1 MTGTTLPAADPAATQ
16 AWCRAFLAQL
26 VSCGVQHVA
35 VSPGSRSTPMTVA
48 ADRTHGLEL
57 TMHLDER
64 SGGFFALGLARASR
78 RPVAVLC
85 TSGTA
90 AANYL
95 PAVVEAFHS
104 GVPLLVLTTDR
115 PPELRG
121 IGAPQ
126 AIDQVELYGTHTRWT
141 ANVGTAGI
149 ETPGEA
155 ASLAH
160 QAVVRATRPA
170 PGPVHVN
177 IGLREPLEPPTQ
189 DPPPIGLLPMPP
201 EHATVE
207 PGPLLEL
214 LETERGLL
222 VAGPMDPDA
231 RGVETIAELSR
242 RIGWPIL
249 ADPASGLRRGPHT
262 SHAPVVAG
270 GDHLLRSSWADDHR
284 PDVVIQ
290 LGAMPTSKGYRL
302 WLDRVGTD
310 RLVAVDHLGRFPD
323 AAQRVTDRVAAE
335 PGLLASELLDRLG
348 GAERSGPW
356 ATAWTD
362 ADSTAMSTVLAI
374 ADDGPFDEPGVVTA
388 MHRCLTAGANLVVA
402 NSMPIRDLDAFLPT
416 DERPLRII
424 ANRGANGIDGM
435 ASTALGV
442 AAGSSEPTVLFTGDL
457 ALLHDLGGLLATRRL
472 GLDLTVVLVDNDGG
486 GIFSFL
492 PIADSDHVNHHRL
505 FHTPHGL
512 DLGGIAAL
520 AGGRLH
526 EPTDATSLEEVLG
539 SALSSSGLDLVR
551 VTVDAVTNVGLH
563 RAAASAVQCALV
575 DDGG

>member
-1 MTGTTLPAADPAATQ
+1 VSSTTLPAADPAATQ

-26 VSCGVQHVA
+26 VACGVQHVA
-35 VSPGSRSTPMTVA
+35 VSPGSRSTPITVA
-48 ADRTHGLEL
+48 ADRTDGLDL
-57 TMHLDER
+57 SVHLDER
-64 SGGFFALGLARASR
+64 SGGFFALGLARATR

-95 PAVVEAFHS
+95 PAVVEAFQS

-126 AIDQVELYGTHTRWT
+126 TIDQVGLYGTHTRWA
-141 ANVGTAGI
+141 ANVGTAGS
-149 ETPGEA
+149 EAPGEA

-177 IGLREPLEPPTQ
+177 IGLREPLEPPAGN
-189 DPPPIGLLPMPP
+189 PPPVGLLPMPP
-201 EHATVE
+201 DHATVE
-207 PGPLLEL
+207 PGPLPDL
-214 LETERGLL
+214 LGIEQGLL
-222 VAGPMDPDA
+222 VAGPMDLDD
-231 RGVETIAELSR
+231 RGVEAIAELSR
-242 RIGWPIL
+242 RTGWPIL

-284 PDVVIQ
+284 PDVVVQ
-290 LGAMPTSKGYRL
+290 MGAMPTSKGYRL

-310 RLVAVDHLGRFPD
+310 RLVAVDHLGRHPD
-323 AAQRVTDRVAAE
+323 AAHRVTDRVAAE
-335 PGLLASELLDRLG
+335 PGRLAAELLLHVDDTGRN
-348 GAERSGPW
+348 GPW
-356 ATAWTD
+356 STTWTD
-362 ADSTAMSTVLAI
+362 ADTIAMSTVIAI
-374 ADDGPFDEPGVVTA
+374 ADDGPFDEPGVVTT
-388 MHRCLTAGANLVVA
+388 MHRCLPTGANLVVA

-416 DERPLRII
+416 GERPLRIL
-424 ANRGANGIDGM
+424 ANRGANGIDGL

-442 AAGSSEPTVLFTGDL
+442 AAGSPEPTVLFTGDL
-457 ALLHDLGGLLATRRL
+457 TLLHDLGGLLATRRL

-492 PIADSDHVNHHRL
+492 PIADSRQVDHHRL

-512 DLGGIAAL
+512 DLGGVATL

-526 EPTDATSLEEVLG
+526 QPTDAIALQEVLG
-539 SALSSSGLDLVR
+539 STLRSPGLDLVR
-551 VTVDAVTNVGLH
+551 VTVDATTNVGLH
-563 RAAASAVQCALV
+563 RAASASVQRVLMGI
-575 DDGG
+575 GG